1 MLVWFYSRMR
11 APKTR
16 LPERPRMPSAPAA
29 VGVGGHAL
37 WMACAIL
44 AVWAAALVY
53 ARDQVPPGLNN
64 DAAQEALRGIYLVEG
79 RHWEVITFSVGNSA
93 ETLYLYL
100 LGAVMHVMGP
110 TTLALQLACWPF
122 ALATIWMVW
131 KLTDGITDSV
141 PAWVPLLTAAAS
153 LWLFHYARSGL
164 RAITA
169 PFFLAAFTLLLD
181 RVERRPLDRWAGL
194 LCGAVLG
201 LSLYAYTSARVLPVA
216 FLAYA
221 LFRLARERGER
232 KPLLVRYGAIVAG
245 AAAISIPNLLFF
257 FQRPGEF
264 LGRGTYVVAGSGIDR
279 AIHVM
284 WTALLPWYYPS
295 VYRNLGSLTYQSDGV
310 SAALTAAGRN
320 PVHVIL
326 AAAMLAGLWRARR
339 YLDRPAAAFLLA
351 AWITATLL
359 LGIAGPSLTR
369 MLIILPIYLVLAA
382 LGFGYA
388 MEALPRL
395 RPLVPLVIV
404 ALAAMEGYSYF
415 SSGAEQ
421 AEYYGAA
428 ATPMG
433 QMAAAMAAEG
443 HRVLCIVSKDAN
455 VVTLLTHRQTE
466 RVRVTEFYGRPLDLS
481 QLPMRELRPEVV
493 LVEDAPAFRPFT
505 SRLPEQ
511 TRTCREERFSC
522 YGVRGM

>member
-1 MLVWFYSRMR
+1 
-11 APKTR
+11 
-16 LPERPRMPSAPAA
+16 
-29 VGVGGHAL
+29 
-37 WMACAIL
+37 MACAIL
-44 AVWAAALVY
+44 AVWAAALVC

-79 RHWEVITFSVGNSA
+79 HHWEAITFAVGNSA

-100 LGAVMHVMGP
+100 LGALMHVMGP
-110 TTLALQLACWPF
+110 TTLAVQLACWPF

-131 KLTDGITDSV
+131 KLTDRIAASV

-181 RVERRPLDRWAGL
+181 RVERRPQDRWAGL

-201 LSLYAYTSARVLPVA
+201 LSLYAYTSARVLPIA

-221 LFRLARERGER
+221 IWRLLRERGGR
-232 KPLLVRYGAIVAG
+232 KPLLVRYGTVVAG

-264 LGRGTYVVAGSGIDR
+264 LGRGSYVVAGSGIDR
-279 AIHVM
+279 AIQVV

-295 VYRNLGSLTYQSDGV
+295 TYRSLGSLTYQSDGV
-310 SAALTAAGRN
+310 SAALTAAGGN
-320 PVHVIL
+320 PVHVVL

-339 YLDRPAAAFLLA
+339 LLERPVAGFLLA

-369 MLIILPIYLVLAA
+369 MLIILPVYLVLAA
-382 LGFGYA
+382 LGFDYA
-388 MEALPRL
+388 REALPRL
-395 RPLVPLVIV
+395 RPLVPLAIAVV
-404 ALAAMEGYSYF
+404 VAMEGYWYF

-433 QMAAAMAAEG
+433 QMAAAMAAQG

-455 VVTLLTHRQTE
+455 VVNLLTHGQTA
-466 RVRVTEFYGRPLDLS
+466 RVGVVEFYGRPLDPA

-505 SRLPEQ
+505 ARLPEQ

-522 YGVRGM
+522 YSVTGDAGLRR

>member
-1 MLVWFYSRMR
+1 M
-11 APKTR
+11 T
-16 LPERPRMPSAPAA
+16 
-29 VGVGGHAL
+29 
-37 WMACAIL
+37 CAIL

-131 KLTDGITDSV
+131 KLTARITDSV

-169 PFFLAAFTLLLD
+169 PFFLAAFALLLD
-181 RVERRPLDRWAGL
+181 RVERRPQERGPGL

-201 LSLYAYTSARVLPVA
+201 LSLYAYTSARVLPIA

-221 LFRLARERGER
+221 IFRLLRERGER
-232 KPLLVRYGAIVAG
+232 LPLLWRYGAIVAG
-245 AAAISIPNLLFF
+245 AVVTSIPNLLFF
-257 FQRPGEF
+257 LQRPGEF
-264 LGRGTYVVAGSGIDR
+264 LERGSYVVAGSGIDR
-279 AIHVM
+279 AIHVV

-295 VYRNLGSLTYQSDGV
+295 AYRNLGSLTYQSDGV
-310 SAALTAAGRN
+310 SAALTAAGEN
-320 PVHVIL
+320 PVHLVL
-326 AAAMLAGLWRARR
+326 AVAMLVGLWRARR
-339 YLDRPAAAFLLA
+339 LLDQPVAAFLLA

-369 MLIILPIYLVLAA
+369 LLIILPIYLVLAA

-388 MEALPRL
+388 REALPWL
-395 RPLVPLVIV
+395 RPVVPLVIAAV
-404 ALAAMEGYSYF
+404 AVMEGYSYF

-433 QMAAAMAAEG
+433 QMAAAMAAQG

-455 VVTLLTHRQTE
+455 VVTLLTHGQTE
-466 RVRVTEFYGRPLDLS
+466 RVGVVEFYGRPLDPS
-481 QLPMRELRPEVV
+481 QLPMRALQPEVV

-505 SRLPEQ
+505 ARLPEK

-522 YGVRGM
+522 YSVPEM

>member
-1 MLVWFYSRMR
+1 
-11 APKTR
+11 
-16 LPERPRMPSAPAA
+16 MPSAPVPVQ
-29 VGVGGHAL
+29 VGRHAL
-37 WMACAIL
+37 WMPCAVL

-53 ARDQVPPGLNN
+53 ARDQVPPGINN
-64 DAAQEALRGIYLVEG
+64 DAAQEALRGIYLVAG
-79 RHWEVITFSVGNSA
+79 HHGEVITFSVGNSA

-100 LGAVMHVMGP
+100 LGALMHLLGP

-131 KLTDGITDSV
+131 KLTGRIAPSV

-181 RVERRPLDRWAGL
+181 RAERRPRDRWAGL
-194 LCGAVLG
+194 WCGAVLG
-201 LSLYAYTSARVLPVA
+201 LSLYAYTSARVLPIA
-216 FLAYA
+216 FLGYVI
-221 LFRLARERGER
+221 FRLLRERGGR
-232 KPLLVRYGAIVAG
+232 QPLVVRYGAIVVG

-257 FQRPGEF
+257 FQRPAEF
-264 LGRGTYVVAGSGIDR
+264 LGRGSYVVAGGGIDR
-279 AIHVM
+279 AIHVF
-284 WTALLPWYYPS
+284 WTVLLPWYYPG
-295 VYRNLGSLTYQSDGV
+295 VYRNLGGLTYQSDGV

-320 PVHVIL
+320 PVHPLL
-326 AAAMLAGLWRARR
+326 AAAMLLGLWRARR
-339 YLDRPAAAFLLA
+339 LLGQPVAAFLLA
-351 AWITATLL
+351 AWIAATLL

-369 MLIILPIYLVLAA
+369 MLIVLPVYLVLAA

-395 RPLVPLVIV
+395 RPLIPLAIVIV
-404 ALAAMEGYSYF
+404 ALIEGYSYF
-415 SSGAEQ
+415 STGAEQ

-433 QMAAAMAAEG
+433 QMAAAIAAQG

-455 VVTLLTHRQTE
+455 VAHLLTYQQAQ
-466 RVRVTEFYGRPLDLS
+466 RVRVVEFYRQPLDPAR
-481 QLPMRELRPEVV
+481 LPMRELRPEVV

-511 TRTCREERFSC
+511 TRTCHEERFSC
-522 YGVRGM
+522 YSVAVR

>member
-1 MLVWFYSRMR
+1 MR
-11 APKTR
+11 APKSK
-16 LPERPRMPSAPAA
+16 LAEKPRVRSAPVPVLA
-29 VGVGGHAL
+29 GGRAIWL
-37 WMACAIL
+37 ACTIL

-64 DAAQEALRGIYLVEG
+64 DAAQEALRGIRLVEEH
-79 RHWEVITFSVGNSA
+79 HWEAITASLGNSA

-100 LGAVMHVMGP
+100 LGALVHVLGP

-131 KLTDGITDSV
+131 KLTDRIADSV

-169 PFFLAAFTLLLD
+169 PFFLAAFALLLD
-181 RVERRPLDRWAGL
+181 RVERRPQDRWAGW

-201 LSLYAYTSARVLPVA
+201 LSLYAYTSARVLPIA

-221 LFRLARERGER
+221 IFRLRRARGGR
-232 KPLLVRYGAIVAG
+232 KPLLARYGAIVAG

-264 LGRGTYVVAGSGIDR
+264 LKRGTYVAVGGGIDS
-279 AIHVM
+279 AIHVV
-284 WTALLPWYYPS
+284 WTALLPWYYPNA
-295 VYRNLGSLTYQSDGV
+295 YRNLGSLTYQSDGV
-310 SAALTAAGRN
+310 SAALTSAGRN
-320 PVHVIL
+320 PVHLVL

-339 YLDRPAAAFLLA
+339 YLDRPVAAFLLA
-351 AWITATLL
+351 VWITATLL
-359 LGIAGPSLTR
+359 LGMAGPSLTR
-369 MLIILPIYLVLAA
+369 MLIVLPIYLVLAA
-382 LGFGYA
+382 LGFDYA
-388 MEALPRL
+388 RQALPRL
-395 RPLVPLVIV
+395 RPLVPLAIV
-404 ALAAMEGYSYF
+404 ALAVMEGYSYF

-433 QMAAAMAAEG
+433 RMAAAMAAQG

-455 VVTLLTHRQTE
+455 VVNLLTHWQAE
-466 RVRVTEFYGRPLDLS
+466 RVGVVEFYGRPLDS
-481 QLPMRELRPEVV
+481 AQLPMRELRPDVA
-493 LVEDAPAFRPFT
+493 LVEEAPAFRPFVA
-505 SRLPEQ
+505 RLPEQ
-511 TRTCREERFSC
+511 TRTCREKRFSC
-522 YGVRGM
+522 YSVPGM